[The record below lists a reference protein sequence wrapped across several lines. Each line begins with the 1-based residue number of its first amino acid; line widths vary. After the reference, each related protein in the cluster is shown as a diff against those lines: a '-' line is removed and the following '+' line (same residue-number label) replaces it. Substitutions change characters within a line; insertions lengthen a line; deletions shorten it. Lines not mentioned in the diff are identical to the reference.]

1 MLFRDVGK
9 DVIAIPQ
16 PSHAW
21 LLGQLLRAWGNAVAR
36 TRCTPARGALPSAK
50 RSPSVTA

>member
-1 MLFRDVGK
+1 MLLRKDGL

-21 LLGQLLRAWGNAVAR
+21 LSGQLARAWGNDQFAV
-36 TRCTPARGALPSAK
+36 PLPNEDVCLA
-50 RSPSVTA
+50 AE

>member
-21 LLGQLLRAWGNAVAR
+21 LSGQLLRAWGNAVTR
-36 TRCTPARGALPSAK
+36 TRCTPARAALLSAEL
-50 RSPSVTA
+50 SPSVAA